1 MTIVCLL
8 VKLYSR
14 FVSICIGDNVLSF
27 PPQNDAIW
35 STRLPIITIEKSWIK
50 KRKCRRRRRR
60 RDRRALHQFIMFDLF
75 KTIILIGTEAK
86 PKPTKKNEK
95 YTQQIYILYLN
106 IYENKYAKKSKCR
119 FSRRYIELDQFV
131 LMLTFAIAFYY
142 IYKYI
147 YIMLV
152 CIDSV

>member
-35 STRLPIITIEKSWIK
+35 STRLPIITDTIEKSWIK
-50 KRKCRRRRRR
+50 KRKCRRRRRRR

-86 PKPTKKNEK
+86 PKPTKKMK
-95 YTQQIYILYLN
+95 N
-106 IYENKYAKKSKCR
+106 IHN
-119 FSRRYIELDQFV
+119 
-131 LMLTFAIAFYY
+131 
-142 IYKYI
+142 KYI
-147 YIMLV
+147 YYIWTFMRTNTQKNRNVDLV
-152 CIDSV
+152 EDI